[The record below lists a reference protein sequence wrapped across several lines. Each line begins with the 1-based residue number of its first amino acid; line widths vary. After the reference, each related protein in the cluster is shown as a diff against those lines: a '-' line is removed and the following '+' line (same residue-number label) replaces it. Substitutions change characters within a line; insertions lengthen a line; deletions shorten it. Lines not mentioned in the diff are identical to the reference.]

1 MSTRLFF
8 ALLDWSVI
16 PERNEQ
22 RAWPGSIPHPQRAY
36 VKALLIRSNEHFD
49 YTTRLRHFLV
59 KHPALVIRIGFRPW
73 LDETQPFG
81 FDVERTVPCARHL
94 RRKLL
99 TLDNNLLQAL
109 LGGTVQTLTGE
120 IPDAADS
127 VATDVKHI
135 YAWVRENNPRE
146 QIPHRFDPQRQPRG
160 DPDCKLGVKE
170 SHNQGQAVTLGAT
183 LTLGSASVEP
193 ADSKRQRPKESKEY
207 LWGYGTGISV
217 ARDTTYGEFVL
228 AEQTQPFNRHD
239 SQYYF
244 PLMTQTRS
252 RLGRGPKRYS
262 ADAAFDAWYIY
273 EDIHDSGGKAYI
285 PFNTHGFAYPTFGPH
300 GQHLCADGREMVGRY
315 QSYDHTRGY
324 HAEVEKCPLR
334 FGDVPPDETCRIQ
347 HPQFVKGVGCV
358 KYRNVELGAQLRVEL
373 DRHSDEFDTAYN
385 DRTAAERINSQA
397 KALGIERPKLRRI
410 RSICN
415 QNTLIYIVINLKAI
429 QRVRALKAN
438 SRSP

>member
-1 MSTRLFF
+1 MKPFF
-8 ALLDWSVI
+8 DLLDWSMI
-16 PERNEQ
+16 PERHEQ
-22 RAWPGSIPHPQRAY
+22 HAWPGSPPHPQRAY
-36 VKALLIRSNEHFD
+36 AKALLIRINEHFD

-59 KHPALVIRIGFRPW
+59 KHPALVIRIGFRPV

-99 TLDNNLLQAL
+99 TLDNALLQTL
-109 LGGTVQTLTGE
+109 LGGTVQTLKAEIADVGE
-120 IPDAADS
+120 S

-146 QIPHRFDPQRQPRG
+146 QIPNRFDPHRQPRG

-170 SHNQGQAVTLGAT
+170 SHNQGHAVAPGAP
-183 LTLGSASVEP
+183 LTVGSPSVEP
-193 ADSKRQRPKESKEY
+193 AEPKRQRPKESKEY

-217 ARDTTYGEFVL
+217 ARNALYGEFVL

-244 PLMTQTRS
+244 PLMHQTRA
-252 RLGRGPKRYS
+252 RLGHGPTRYS

-273 EDIHDSGGKAYI
+273 QDIHDGGGKAYI
-285 PFNTHGFAYPTFGPH
+285 PFNTHGFAYPTFGPQ
-300 GQHLCADGREMVGRY
+300 GQHRCADGREMIGLY
-315 QSYDHTRGY
+315 QYYDRTHGY
-324 HAEVEKCPLR
+324 QAEVEKCPLL

-358 KYRNVELGAQLRVEL
+358 KYRNLELGAQLRVEL
-373 DRHSDEFDTAYN
+373 DRHSEEYDTAYD

-397 KALGIERPKLRRI
+397 KAFGIERPKLRRL
-410 RSICN
+410 RSIRN

-429 QRVRALKAN
+429 QRVRALKAKA
-438 SRSP
+438 RSP